1 MKEIIKQFIN
11 QIEQDQKLS
20 ESTKAAYKGDLYDL
34 LDYIFDTNTE
44 VQNINQEWVKNYLKY
59 LEETNK
65 ERNSFNRRASTFR
78 TFLKFLYRN
87 KLAPTNYSLIVNNKT
102 TFFKTDT
109 DNLEFDSIE
118 KIIDETK
125 IKIQDR
131 LILLLVGKVG
141 LTATQIASLKSFQ
154 LDFENKMLNIS
165 DTEKIYLPFEV
176 FNLLREYVLEIRTN
190 IPNSADNLSLLLN
203 NKGESVSEGEIY
215 RLVKKLSSDLSSQGK
230 GKLTTRKLKKLSE
243 AKVDFLSMQ
252 RDILSV
258 TSTGNTNNE
267 ETI

>member
-20 ESTKAAYKGDLYDL
+20 ESTKVAYKGDLYDL

-44 VQNINQEWVKNYLKY
+44 IQSINQDWVKNYLKY

-78 TFLKFLYRN
+78 TFLKFLYKN

-102 TFFKTDT
+102 TFYKTEID
-109 DNLEFDSIE
+109 DAEISNIE
-118 KIIDETK
+118 KIISETEL
-125 IKIQDR
+125 KIQER
-131 LILLLVGKVG
+131 IVLLLVGKVG

-154 LDFENKMLNIS
+154 LDFENKVINVS
-165 DTEKIYLPFEV
+165 DTEKIHLPIET
-176 FNLLREYVLEIRTN
+176 FNLLREYLVEIRSN
-190 IPNSADNLSLLLN
+190 IPNSSDNLSLLLN
-203 NKGESVSEGEIY
+203 DKGESITEGDIY
-215 RLVKKLSSDLSSQGK
+215 RLVKKLSLDLSSQGK

-243 AKVDFLSMQ
+243 GKVDFLNMQ
-252 RDILSV
+252 REILSV
-258 TSTGNTNNE
+258 TSLNE
-267 ETI
+267 INS